1 MVLTAHAV
9 LACHA
14 SGVERVVLRETEES
28 EARTVVGELII
39 EASDGGVMLQSDDGH
54 VWTIQPDQIEKR
66 ESDESEL
73 IPLGEA
79 EIGQRMLAE
88 LPQGFKVYQTTNY
101 VIVHNTSDA
110 YVKRVGALFEQLH
123 RSFFSYWKNQRWELD
138 EPRFPL
144 VAVVLGDR
152 TTFLKHA
159 TAEVGETAK
168 SVIGYYHLLNNRMM
182 TFNMPNFERNIAT
195 IIHEATHQLAYNCGM
210 QKRWADNPMW
220 LSEGLAMFFESP
232 DTSNP
237 RGWRGIGRVN
247 RVNLARWKNYLRRR
261 PAESL
266 ATLLADDMRLRNPA
280 TMEDGYGESWALTYF
295 LIKTKRKQYT
305 DYLKRVS
312 EGKPSTVLTP
322 RERIEMFE
330 QSFGMTLVAL
340 DKAFVTYMRRVR

>member
-1 MVLTAHAV
+1 MTTQHAK
-9 LACHA
+9 
-14 SGVERVVLRETEES
+14 GVETVVFRESDQAEP
-28 EARTVVGELII
+28 RTVVGELIV
-39 EASDGGVMLQSDDGH
+39 EASDGGVMLQSDDGRI
-54 VWTIQPDQIEKR
+54 WTIQPQQIESR
-66 ESDESEL
+66 DSNDNEL
-73 IPLGEA
+73 VPLDGE

-88 LPQGFKVYQTTNY
+88 MPQGFQVYRTSNY

-110 YVKRVGALFEQLH
+110 HVKRVGALFEQLH
-123 RSFFSYWKNQRWELD
+123 RSFFSYWKNQRWELA

-144 VAVVLGDR
+144 VAVVLSDR
-152 TTFLKHA
+152 NSFLTYA

-168 SVIGYYHLLNNRMM
+168 SVIGYYHLLNNRMT

-210 QKRWADNPMW
+210 QKRWTDNPMW

-247 RVNLARWKNYLRRR
+247 RVNLLRWNKYLRRR

-266 ATLLADDMRLRNPA
+266 ATLLADDTRLRNPA
-280 TMEDGYGESWALTYF
+280 TMEDGYGEAWALTYF

-305 DYLKRVS
+305 AYLKRVS

-322 RERIEMFE
+322 RERIDIFE
-330 QSFGMTLVAL
+330 ESFGMTLVAL
-340 DKAFVTYMRRVR
+340 DKAFVTYMRRIR